1 MKTDK
6 KKKPTVEI
14 EIAML
19 RRIAK
24 YYQFPMAVFF
34 MQKKDI
40 PKGTRQNDLLE
51 KIKGFEKKIKEL
63 VEEF

>member
-1 MKTDK
+1 LKTDK

-14 EIAML
+14 EIAVL

-34 MQKKDI
+34 AQEKNI

-51 KIKGFEKKIKEL
+51 KVKEFEKKMKEL